1 MMRETA
7 MNLEADALVERRR
20 LRRRTSFWRAVA
32 LLAVAAVVVAVA
44 WRSLGGPVGT
54 QRPHVAR
61 VTVSGFIGSAGDY
74 KKMFKRIEDSGAEA
88 VLLVV
93 NSPGGGVTAS
103 EALYEETRKLAAK
116 KPVVAVFESLAASGG
131 YMAGLAAD
139 HIVARQST
147 ITGSIGVLVQYPNV
161 TGLLG
166 TIGVD
171 MEAVRSS
178 PIKAEPD
185 GFGPTPP
192 EARAVM
198 ETLVSDSYSLFR
210 NMVSERRGLTGEA
223 LDRVADGR
231 VVIGTRALDLKL
243 VDELGGEDEA
253 MNWLAKEKG
262 VSADLPIRD
271 WKPAAE
277 IWGGMGALASVGAG
291 LAEALGWRGLAADI
305 RSSAVGNAAV
315 LDGLL
320 AVWHPSLEK

>member
-1 MMRETA
+1 MS
-7 MNLEADALVERRR
+7 LDADALVERRR
-20 LRRRTSFWRAVA
+20 LRRRTSLWRALA
-32 LLAVAAVVVAVA
+32 LTLVAAVIVSVA
-44 WRSLGGPVGT
+44 WRTAGSPTGMQGA
-54 QRPHVAR
+54 HIAR
-61 VTVSGFIGSAGDY
+61 VNVSGFIGNARDY
-74 KKMFKRIEDSGAEA
+74 AKMFDRLEKSSAQGVI
-88 VLLVV
+88 LVV
-93 NSPGGGVTAS
+93 NSPGGGVAAS
-103 EALYEETRKLAAK
+103 EALYEETRKLAAR

-131 YMAGLAAD
+131 YMVGLGAD
-139 HIVARQST
+139 HIIAHKSS

-192 EARAVM
+192 EATAVL
-198 ETLVSDSYSLFR
+198 ETLVADSYAQFR
-210 NMVSERRGLTGEA
+210 GLVSERRGLTGEA

-231 VVIGTRALDLKL
+231 VVVGTRALDLKL

-253 MNWLAKEKG
+253 KAWLEREKG
-262 VSADLPIRD
+262 VTADLPVRD
-271 WKPAAE
+271 WKPGGDFWLGVGSASAIGAA
-277 IWGGMGALASVGAG
+277 
-291 LAEALGWRGLAADI
+291 LAEAVGWRGLASDLRNAPGN
-305 RSSAVGNAAV
+305 SAGV